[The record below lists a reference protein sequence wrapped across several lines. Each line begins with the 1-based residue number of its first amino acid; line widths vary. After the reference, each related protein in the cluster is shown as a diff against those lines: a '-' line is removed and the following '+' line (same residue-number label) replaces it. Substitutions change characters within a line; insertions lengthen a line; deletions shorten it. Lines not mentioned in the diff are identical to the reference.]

1 MARIIS
7 IVNQKGGTGKSAC
20 TANLAVG
27 LAQKN
32 MKVLIVDA
40 DPQSDVSAGFGYRD
54 CDDSNET
61 LTVLMDAVMK
71 DEDIPSDC
79 YIRHQAEGIDIICSN
94 IGLAGTEV
102 QLVNAMS
109 REYVLKQILYGIKDQ
124 YDAIIIDC
132 MPSLGM
138 ITINALAASDEV
150 LIPVEASYL
159 PIKGLQQLLKTI
171 GKVRKQINPKL
182 QVGGILFT
190 MVDAHT
196 NDARN
201 NMELLRNVY
210 GSQIH
215 IFDNY
220 IPFSVRM
227 KEAVR
232 EGQSIFSYDPKG
244 KATIGGYWESTGRSD
259 IGDTYDSV
267 LSILQLGLLV
277 TSLLLLFV
285 SVLGQINI
293 GLSSLEQRTHELLI
307 RRAIGASR
315 TNIVALVLGSQLIL
329 SIFVCFAAILI
340 SLILVHCIGVLL
352 PVDSPVGTPSYPISV
367 AVVAVAVSVLTALL
381 GGLLPALK
389 AAKLEPALALR

>member
-61 LTVLMDAVMK
+61 LTALMDAVMK
-71 DEDIPSDC
+71 DEDIPSEC
-79 YIRHQAEGIDIICSN
+79 FIRHQAEGIDIICSN

-102 QLVNAMS
+102 QLINAMS

-124 YDAIIIDC
+124 YDVVIIDC

-171 GKVRKQINPKL
+171 GKVRKQIIRSCKSE
-182 QVGGILFT
+182 VFC
-190 MVDAHT
+190 
-196 NDARN
+196 
-201 NMELLRNVY
+201 LRW
-210 GSQIH
+210 S
-215 IFDNY
+215 
-220 IPFSVRM
+220 M
-227 KEAVR
+227 
-232 EGQSIFSYDPKG
+232 
-244 KATIGGYWESTGRSD
+244 
-259 IGDTYDSV
+259 
-267 LSILQLGLLV
+267 
-277 TSLLLLFV
+277 
-285 SVLGQINI
+285 
-293 GLSSLEQRTHELLI
+293 LI
-307 RRAIGASR
+307 RMMPEITWNFSEMYME
-315 TNIVALVLGSQLIL
+315 VK
-329 SIFVCFAAILI
+329 FI
-340 SLILVHCIGVLL
+340 SLIIIFHFL
-352 PVDSPVGTPSYPISV
+352 
-367 AVVAVAVSVLTALL
+367 
-381 GGLLPALK
+381 
-389 AAKLEPALALR
+389 

>member
-1 MARIIS
+1 MQLIIFVIFVKISTKKLLLFSLRCRKGNHMARVIS

-54 CDDSNET
+54 CDESNET
-61 LTVLMDAVMK
+61 LTALMDTVMK

-159 PIKGLQQLLKTI
+159 PIKGLQQLE
-171 GKVRKQINPKL
+171 KL
-182 QVGGILFT
+182 DRT
-190 MVDAHT
+190 VDEI
-196 NDARN
+196 R
-201 NMELLRNVY
+201 RRFGY
-210 GSQIH
+210 
-215 IFDNY
+215 
-220 IPFSVRM
+220 FSIQRAAM
-227 KEAVR
+227 YQNK
-232 EGQSIFSYDPKG
+232 
-244 KATIGGYWESTGRSD
+244 
-259 IGDTYDSV
+259 V
-267 LSILQLGLLV
+267 LSYLDAG
-277 TSLLLLFV
+277 
-285 SVLGQINI
+285 
-293 GLSSLEQRTHELLI
+293 TH
-307 RRAIGASR
+307 
-315 TNIVALVLGSQLIL
+315 T
-329 SIFVCFAAILI
+329 
-340 SLILVHCIGVLL
+340 VH
-352 PVDSPVGTPSYPISV
+352 PHSYFH
-367 AVVAVAVSVLTALL
+367 
-381 GGLLPALK
+381 G
-389 AAKLEPALALR
+389 

>member
-1 MARIIS
+1 MAKVIS

-150 LIPVEASYL
+150 LIPVEAAYL
-159 PIKGLQQLLKTI
+159 PIKGLQQLE
-171 GKVRKQINPKL
+171 KL
-182 QVGGILFT
+182 DRT
-190 MVDAHT
+190 VDEI
-196 NDARN
+196 R
-201 NMELLRNVY
+201 RRFGY
-210 GSQIH
+210 
-215 IFDNY
+215 
-220 IPFSVRM
+220 FSIQRAAM
-227 KEAVR
+227 YQDK
-232 EGQSIFSYDPKG
+232 
-244 KATIGGYWESTGRSD
+244 
-259 IGDTYDSV
+259 V
-267 LSILQLGLLV
+267 LSHLDAG
-277 TSLLLLFV
+277 
-285 SVLGQINI
+285 
-293 GLSSLEQRTHELLI
+293 THTI
-307 RRAIGASR
+307 
-315 TNIVALVLGSQLIL
+315 
-329 SIFVCFAAILI
+329 
-340 SLILVHCIGVLL
+340 H
-352 PVDSPVGTPSYPISV
+352 PHSYFH
-367 AVVAVAVSVLTALL
+367 
-381 GGLLPALK
+381 G
-389 AAKLEPALALR
+389 

>member
-40 DPQSDVSAGFGYRD
+40 NPQSDVSAGFGYRD

-61 LTVLMDAVMK
+61 LTALMDAVMK

-124 YDAIIIDC
+124 YDAVIIDC

-159 PIKGLQQLLKTI
+159 PIKGLQQLE
-171 GKVRKQINPKL
+171 KL
-182 QVGGILFT
+182 DRT
-190 MVDAHT
+190 VDEI
-196 NDARN
+196 R
-201 NMELLRNVY
+201 RRFGY
-210 GSQIH
+210 
-215 IFDNY
+215 
-220 IPFSVRM
+220 FSIQRAAM
-227 KEAVR
+227 YQNK
-232 EGQSIFSYDPKG
+232 
-244 KATIGGYWESTGRSD
+244 
-259 IGDTYDSV
+259 V
-267 LSILQLGLLV
+267 LSHLDAG
-277 TSLLLLFV
+277 
-285 SVLGQINI
+285 
-293 GLSSLEQRTHELLI
+293 TH
-307 RRAIGASR
+307 
-315 TNIVALVLGSQLIL
+315 T
-329 SIFVCFAAILI
+329 
-340 SLILVHCIGVLL
+340 VH
-352 PVDSPVGTPSYPISV
+352 PHSYFH
-367 AVVAVAVSVLTALL
+367 
-381 GGLLPALK
+381 G
-389 AAKLEPALALR
+389 

>member
-1 MARIIS
+1 MRFIS
-7 IVNQKGGTGKSAC
+7 QLSDSVFLFNKKEGKDYGKSNFYCKPKGGTGKSAC

-54 CDDSNET
+54 CDESNET
-61 LTVLMDAVMK
+61 LTALMDTVMK

-159 PIKGLQQLLKTI
+159 PIKGLQQLE
-171 GKVRKQINPKL
+171 KL
-182 QVGGILFT
+182 DRT
-190 MVDAHT
+190 VDEI
-196 NDARN
+196 R
-201 NMELLRNVY
+201 RRFGY
-210 GSQIH
+210 
-215 IFDNY
+215 
-220 IPFSVRM
+220 FSIQRAAM
-227 KEAVR
+227 YQNK
-232 EGQSIFSYDPKG
+232 
-244 KATIGGYWESTGRSD
+244 
-259 IGDTYDSV
+259 V
-267 LSILQLGLLV
+267 LSHLDAG
-277 TSLLLLFV
+277 
-285 SVLGQINI
+285 
-293 GLSSLEQRTHELLI
+293 TH
-307 RRAIGASR
+307 
-315 TNIVALVLGSQLIL
+315 T
-329 SIFVCFAAILI
+329 
-340 SLILVHCIGVLL
+340 VH
-352 PVDSPVGTPSYPISV
+352 PHSYFH
-367 AVVAVAVSVLTALL
+367 
-381 GGLLPALK
+381 G
-389 AAKLEPALALR
+389 